1 MSKQINYTITV
12 YLRFLGLIATT
23 LQLVQF
29 FNGLW
34 AFETWIEVSM
44 LVLFL
49 ALAISPSKYLDKI
62 VDAIAS
68 KIKGNKPQENDIFQ
82 ASGTRGRGNRDI
94 GGEDS
99 NTNEEV

>member
-12 YLRFLGLIATT
+12 YLRFLGLVATT

-34 AFETWIEVSM
+34 AFDTWIEVSM
-44 LVLFL
+44 LILFL

-62 VDAIAS
+62 VDAISS
-68 KIKGNKPQENDIFQ
+68 KIKGNNSEESDILQ
-82 ASGTRGRGNRDI
+82 SSARRGRRET
-94 GGEDS
+94 GGEDP
-99 NTNEEV
+99 NTDEEV

>member
-34 AFETWIEVSM
+34 AFDTWIEVSM
-44 LVLFL
+44 LILFL

-68 KIKGNKPQENDIFQ
+68 KIKGNNPPESDILQ
-82 ASGTRGRGNRDI
+82 SSARRGRRDI
-94 GGEDS
+94 GGDGIETD
-99 NTNEEV
+99 EEV